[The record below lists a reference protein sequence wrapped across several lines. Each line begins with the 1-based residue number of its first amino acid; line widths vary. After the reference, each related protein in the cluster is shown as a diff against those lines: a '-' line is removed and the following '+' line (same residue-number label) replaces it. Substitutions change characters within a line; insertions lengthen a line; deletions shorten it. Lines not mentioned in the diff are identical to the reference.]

1 MKKSAKLCLT
11 GILVLFFFFSANLCI
26 ATIYYISSNGNDG
39 NSGTSPGES
48 WKSLAKINSYKFN
61 PGDQILFNSGDE
73 WSGTII
79 VNSSGTAGNPIIYG
93 AYGSGQK
100 PKIYGSEVIT
110 GWTRHSGN
118 IYKATF
124 NKDINQLFIDNTRIR
139 IARHPNSGYFYVGS
153 VRSSIEF
160 SSNNLD
166 GGINY
171 AGASWFGRTG
181 VYHTPTQIVS
191 SSSSTTL
198 TLDAPPHKDLG
209 TGEGFILMNK
219 LEFLDQP
226 GEWYYDASSN
236 TVYLWTPGGESP
248 ATHTVRGSVF
258 ENGIYADSK
267 NYITIRNLEILQQS
281 QKSIEVK
288 SCDYLTI
295 ENNYISYPDE
305 YGIYDI
311 SNSVHNTIK
320 NNIIT
325 GANHYGV
332 SVMMSYST
340 ITDNQISDSGLFE
353 NLGKS
358 GVGRYNLGGAAFIA
372 GNEGNNLI
380 RYNRIINA
388 GYNGIYFARSN
399 NRIEYNFIN
408 NACLLKGDG
417 GGIYTSYAS
426 EPGPHGTIVRNN
438 IVVNVTGN
446 KVGTS
451 GSRAFGEG
459 IYIDERAEDV
469 TVENNTVAYCSDA
482 GIYLHDNS
490 GAEVKNNT
498 VLDSRYSILLNLDHG
513 NNSVHNNIFY
523 ALDEDDYEPN
533 QLMVKR
539 NSANTALNYN
549 TYINHYNSSGIFKN
563 ESNYYDYNGWKS
575 ATGNDA
581 NSTIDISPLNTGE
594 TEKLFYNDT
603 KTEKII
609 DLGTTVYRNI
619 QGNNVTG
626 SVKLQPFTSIILIKT
641 INNTGSS
648 NQSPVIYD
656 QYFNISDPK
665 MSNDLIGQVIATDPD
680 SGQIL
685 TYSII
690 QGDEAGMFVINS
702 STGEVYA
709 NTDINLIPDQSV
721 VLEIEVTDNADKP
734 LSSSAYVTMNISGL
748 DNDQTTDTTPPVISS
763 FEIPSTS
770 TSLTIP
776 VLSWSCSED
785 TDITGYILTET
796 LSTPSV
802 TDSGWEF
809 SIPSSYVFSEAGT
822 KILCAWA
829 KDAAGNVSSPVYD
842 SVTITLSVSNDT
854 LAADSVEYVTICEGE
869 NFMGWTESGV
879 YERTLTTDTT
889 VQTTGTN
896 MIINGDFTSG
906 TDGWSTWGATGYSLN
921 LTANSQE
928 YISSPASLQ
937 AECISTG
944 TSIGSLQLIKDGEIA
959 IQAGKEY
966 ALSFYA
972 RASTIFTIGSLH
984 IHKRTSPYT
993 SYGTFDVSQ
1002 PVISTTWEKHKIKF
1016 TATHSAPDA
1025 SFRIY
1030 LGNSLPEGHSL
1041 YLDDISLSE
1050 YSTDSY
1056 TINQTITTY
1065 LTVYP
1070 AEYTTENVTVEQGE
1084 EYMGWTESGT
1094 YQRILASTTGCDS
1107 IVTTHLTVSSPET
1120 VEEYHTEYV
1129 TICEGENFMG
1139 RTESGVYED
1148 TVYTDFTIQITTTYL
1163 TVNPK
1168 QYTTKKI
1175 NIKFGDEYMGWTE
1188 SGIYQRTLVSTT
1200 GCDSIVTTEL
1210 KVTPGKDHNK
1220 SADQWIADDTKSML
1234 PDSVSETRGNDGLI
1248 LYPNPARSYIN
1259 IAYNTL
1265 PDLNTKIEIIDI
1277 HGRVILTREIY
1288 STLTRLAI
1296 DRLTSGIYYV
1306 RSIQGQKQMIVRK
1319 LIKQ

>member
-1 MKKSAKLCLT
+1 MKKSTKSCLT
-11 GILVLFFFFSANLCI
+11 GLLIVFLSFSVNLSI
-26 ATIYYISSNGNDG
+26 ATVYYISSGGNDA

-417 GGIYTSYAS
+417 VGIYTSYAS
-426 EPGPHGTIVRNN
+426 
-438 IVVNVTGN
+438 
-446 KVGTS
+446 
-451 GSRAFGEG
+451 
-459 IYIDERAEDV
+459 
-469 TVENNTVAYCSDA
+469 
-482 GIYLHDNS
+482 
-490 GAEVKNNT
+490 
-498 VLDSRYSILLNLDHG
+498 
-513 NNSVHNNIFY
+513 
-523 ALDEDDYEPN
+523 
-533 QLMVKR
+533 
-539 NSANTALNYN
+539 
-549 TYINHYNSSGIFKN
+549 
-563 ESNYYDYNGWKS
+563 
-575 ATGNDA
+575 
-581 NSTIDISPLNTGE
+581 
-594 TEKLFYNDT
+594 
-603 KTEKII
+603 
-609 DLGTTVYRNI
+609 
-619 QGNNVTG
+619 
-626 SVKLQPFTSIILIKT
+626 
-641 INNTGSS
+641 
-648 NQSPVIYD
+648 
-656 QYFNISDPK
+656 
-665 MSNDLIGQVIATDPD
+665 
-680 SGQIL
+680 
-685 TYSII
+685 
-690 QGDEAGMFVINS
+690 
-702 STGEVYA
+702 
-709 NTDINLIPDQSV
+709 
-721 VLEIEVTDNADKP
+721 
-734 LSSSAYVTMNISGL
+734 
-748 DNDQTTDTTPPVISS
+748 
-763 FEIPSTS
+763 
-770 TSLTIP
+770 
-776 VLSWSCSED
+776 
-785 TDITGYILTET
+785 
-796 LSTPSV
+796 
-802 TDSGWEF
+802 
-809 SIPSSYVFSEAGT
+809 
-822 KILCAWA
+822 
-829 KDAAGNVSSPVYD
+829 
-842 SVTITLSVSNDT
+842 
-854 LAADSVEYVTICEGE
+854 
-869 NFMGWTESGV
+869 
-879 YERTLTTDTT
+879 
-889 VQTTGTN
+889 
-896 MIINGDFTSG
+896 
-906 TDGWSTWGATGYSLN
+906 
-921 LTANSQE
+921 
-928 YISSPASLQ
+928 
-937 AECISTG
+937 
-944 TSIGSLQLIKDGEIA
+944 
-959 IQAGKEY
+959 
-966 ALSFYA
+966 
-972 RASTIFTIGSLH
+972 
-984 IHKRTSPYT
+984 
-993 SYGTFDVSQ
+993 
-1002 PVISTTWEKHKIKF
+1002 
-1016 TATHSAPDA
+1016 
-1025 SFRIY
+1025 
-1030 LGNSLPEGHSL
+1030 
-1041 YLDDISLSE
+1041 
-1050 YSTDSY
+1050 
-1056 TINQTITTY
+1056 
-1065 LTVYP
+1065 
-1070 AEYTTENVTVEQGE
+1070 
-1084 EYMGWTESGT
+1084 
-1094 YQRILASTTGCDS
+1094 
-1107 IVTTHLTVSSPET
+1107 
-1120 VEEYHTEYV
+1120 
-1129 TICEGENFMG
+1129 
-1139 RTESGVYED
+1139 
-1148 TVYTDFTIQITTTYL
+1148 
-1163 TVNPK
+1163 
-1168 QYTTKKI
+1168 
-1175 NIKFGDEYMGWTE
+1175 
-1188 SGIYQRTLVSTT
+1188 
-1200 GCDSIVTTEL
+1200 
-1210 KVTPGKDHNK
+1210 
-1220 SADQWIADDTKSML
+1220 
-1234 PDSVSETRGNDGLI
+1234 
-1248 LYPNPARSYIN
+1248 
-1259 IAYNTL
+1259 
-1265 PDLNTKIEIIDI
+1265 
-1277 HGRVILTREIY
+1277 
-1288 STLTRLAI
+1288 
-1296 DRLTSGIYYV
+1296 
-1306 RSIQGQKQMIVRK
+1306 
-1319 LIKQ
+1319 